1 MIRFAVPLLVLATA
15 ATGAA
20 SEQKVPLSDEAKIAL
35 ELKGLTPG
43 KPQNCVRSDRITET
57 RGFEKE
63 ILFIEGR
70 NKVWRNTT
78 RGTCSGLKRDDIPV
92 FRTFGRQYCASD
104 TVHTRSRT
112 GGMMTGSCSL
122 GEFVPYTESGA

>member
-15 ATGAA
+15 ATGFA
-20 SEQKVPLSDEAKIAL
+20 SEQKSPRSDEDKIAL

-43 KPQNCVRSDRITET
+43 KPQNCVRSDRITQT
-57 RGFEKE
+57 QGFEKE

-70 NKVWRNTT
+70 NKVWRNIT
-78 RGTCSGLKRDDIPV
+78 RGSCAGLKHDDIPI
-92 FRTFGRQYCASD
+92 FRTFGRQYCSSD
-104 TVHTRSRT
+104 LVHTRSRT

-122 GEFVPYTESGA
+122 GEFIPYTK